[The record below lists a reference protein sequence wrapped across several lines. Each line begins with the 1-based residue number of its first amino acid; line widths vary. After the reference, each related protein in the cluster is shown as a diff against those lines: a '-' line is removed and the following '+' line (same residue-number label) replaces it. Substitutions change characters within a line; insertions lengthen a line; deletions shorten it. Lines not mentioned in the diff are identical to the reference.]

1 MQGSPGV
8 PLLNFEV
15 APGVLLLIFRGV
27 PFLNFEG
34 VPSPESQGPEVRD
47 LGSWSHFCT
56 MPFKYLSIL
65 SPNINMNFLLFE
77 LMSWLLIDELSSLLS
92 AFSLVDALSAFLCN
106 GVDCF
111 RSMCVLFL
119 FSFFTLCLYYS
130 FQIL

>member
-1 MQGSPGV
+1 MQGGPGV
-8 PLLNFEV
+8 TFLNFEV
-15 APGVLLLIFRGV
+15 GPGVSGPTYKLWGDPESR
-27 PFLNFEG
+27 
-34 VPSPESQGPEVRD
+34 VPSSRVPRSRVS
-47 LGSWSHFCT
+47 GSWSHFYT

-65 SPNINMNFLLFE
+65 SPNININFLLFE
-77 LMSWLLIDELSSLLS
+77 LISRLLIDELSSLLL
-92 AFSLVDALSAFLCN
+92 AFSFVDALSACLCN